1 MPRQVKS
8 MPLAFEASQK
18 LDLPVK
24 TGAERLP
31 TYLLEE
37 ERVLGAL
44 LDAKQLT
51 RLQPGR
57 YRYVVTSLQVF
68 QLHVKPVV
76 SLQIHMEGDTLVMQA
91 LDCEL
96 EGLGIVDDFA
106 LNLQAL
112 LTSRPDGL
120 QGHAHLSVSVSQP
133 SLLKLIPKRVLESTG
148 ESILSGILIGIKARV
163 GQQLIND
170 YRNWCRETEGQ
181 GSTEQTLQERVPM
194 QGSGA

>member
-1 MPRQVKS
+1 MPRQVKT

-18 LDLPVK
+18 LDLPVR
-24 TGAERLP
+24 TGAERLS

-51 RLQPGR
+51 RLQSGR

-76 SLQIHMEGDTLVMQA
+76 SLQIHMEGETLVMQA

-96 EGLGIVDDFA
+96 EGLGTVSYTH
-106 LNLQAL
+106 
-112 LTSRPDGL
+112 LTLPTIY
-120 QGHAHLSVSVSQP
+120 SV
-133 SLLKLIPKRVLESTG
+133 
-148 ESILSGILIGIKARV
+148 
-163 GQQLIND
+163 
-170 YRNWCRETEGQ
+170 
-181 GSTEQTLQERVPM
+181 
-194 QGSGA
+194 

>member
-18 LDLPVK
+18 LDLPVRI
-24 TGAERLP
+24 GAERLP
-31 TYLLEE
+31 SYLLEE

-76 SLQIHMEGDTLVMQA
+76 SLQIYMEGDTLVMQA

-96 EGLGIVDDFA
+96 EGLGTVSYTH
-106 LNLQAL
+106 L
-112 LTSRPDGL
+112 R
-120 QGHAHLSVSVSQP
+120 AH
-133 SLLKLIPKRVLESTG
+133 
-148 ESILSGILIGIKARV
+148 
-163 GQQLIND
+163 
-170 YRNWCRETEGQ
+170 ET
-181 GSTEQTLQERVPM
+181 
-194 QGSGA
+194 

>member
-18 LDLPVK
+18 LDLPVR

-31 TYLLEE
+31 SYLLQE

-44 LDAKQLT
+44 LDSRQLT
-51 RLQPGR
+51 RLEPGR

-68 QLHVKPVV
+68 QLQVKPVV
-76 SLQIHMEGDTLVMQA
+76 SLQIDMEADTLVMRA

-106 LNLQAL
+106 LNLEARL
-112 LTSRPDGL
+112 ACTAHGL
-120 QGHAHLSVSVSQP
+120 QGHAHLSVTVSQP
-133 SLLKLIPKRVLESTG
+133 PLLKLIPKRVLESTG
-148 ESILSGILIGIKARV
+148 ESILNGILIGIKARV
-163 GQQLIND
+163 GKQLIDD
-170 YRNWCRETEGQ
+170 YRSWCRATESNLSPQ
-181 GSTEQTLQERVPM
+181 QSLQERVPM
-194 QGSGA
+194 QGRGA

>member
-1 MPRQVKS
+1 MTRQVKS

-18 LDLPVK
+18 LDLPVR

-44 LDAKQLT
+44 LDARQLT
-51 RLQPGR
+51 PLQPGR
-57 YRYVVTSLQVF
+57 YRYVVTSLKVF

-76 SLQIHMEGDTLVMQA
+76 SLQIHMEGDTLEMRA

-106 LNLQAL
+106 LNLEAR
-112 LTSRPDGL
+112 LTCTPEGL
-120 QGHAHLSVSVSQP
+120 QGNAHLSVSVSQP

-163 GQQLIND
+163 GQQLIDD
-170 YRNWCRETEGQ
+170 YRSWCGATEAQ
-181 GSTEQTLQERVPM
+181 LSPQQPLQERLPM
-194 QGSGA
+194 QGRGA

>member
-18 LDLPVK
+18 LDLPVRS
-24 TGAERLP
+24 GAERLP

-51 RLQPGR
+51 RLQSGH

-76 SLQIHMEGDTLVMQA
+76 LSLIH
-91 LDCEL
+91 
-96 EGLGIVDDFA
+96 I
-106 LNLQAL
+106 
-112 LTSRPDGL
+112 
-120 QGHAHLSVSVSQP
+120 
-133 SLLKLIPKRVLESTG
+133 
-148 ESILSGILIGIKARV
+148 
-163 GQQLIND
+163 
-170 YRNWCRETEGQ
+170 
-181 GSTEQTLQERVPM
+181 
-194 QGSGA
+194 

>member
-31 TYLLEE
+31 TYLREE

-76 SLQIHMEGDTLVMQA
+76 SLQTHMEGDTLVMQA

-148 ESILSGILIGIKARV
+148 ESILSGILIGIKAV
-163 GQQLIND
+163 LD
-170 YRNWCRETEGQ
+170 
-181 GSTEQTLQERVPM
+181 S
-194 QGSGA
+194 S

>member
-18 LDLPVK
+18 LDLPVR
-24 TGAERLP
+24 TGADRLP

-76 SLQIHMEGDTLVMQA
+76 SLQIHMERRNAGDA
-91 LDCEL
+91 
-96 EGLGIVDDFA
+96 
-106 LNLQAL
+106 
-112 LTSRPDGL
+112 RPRL
-120 QGHAHLSVSVSQP
+120 
-133 SLLKLIPKRVLESTG
+133 R
-148 ESILSGILIGIKARV
+148 IG
-163 GQQLIND
+163 
-170 YRNWCRETEGQ
+170 
-181 GSTEQTLQERVPM
+181 
-194 QGSGA
+194 GSGDR